1 MFSNS
6 TKFDIKI
13 PNSIDKV
20 KSRKVSLPF
29 QKKDKS
35 EEKIVI
41 IFDYLHRSDSK
52 LGKLCS
58 GVTKDFMKMIDSR
71 TKRRTGKSI
80 FDYSV
85 CTINYSHFVEDKTVE
100 DGKEDEDSTG
110 GIEKVIDSLNTKRL
124 LEFLK
129 VIKPTRVICIG
140 QKSFN
145 VMRKYYVKD
154 YVQQIS
160 YTSLLGIPKLAKF
173 DDLEFSLIPMLNI
186 NMLCSYTTS
195 RETYLIGYFSRCWD
209 NVVLGKVR
217 YKANISHKNLK
228 CIKINTLEKFDKM
241 LAILK
246 KKSCVAIDTESSSL
260 NRVANTMLTIQFAYS
275 ADKAFFLPYK
285 HYDTPFTSKDLEYI
299 KNKLAE
305 YFLESANKL
314 HIYCNANFDIPLI
327 RKELEIPFYPT
338 EIWDVQAG
346 EYALDENMVEL
357 ATATGNGYYNLG
369 NLAIQYGFDGYHRGK
384 FGKEDRVG
392 ISKVTLDTP
401 GLVEY
406 ACYDVSL
413 LIAIREQQ
421 LLRAAEEKHAKYEN
435 VVKNLIGNTIHTFST
450 MNVNGILIDQPYLWG
465 LSSSNSPIN
474 QEVLKMEDA
483 LLSSEEIRK
492 AEKLIGKDS
501 NIPTSTL
508 FGDVIKRTTFSL
520 RKKLHLRTLFFK
532 VLKLEPINVG
542 ADGPSLDKEF
552 QEEYRDNPL
561 VSAYTNLNKAK
572 KIRDAFVKSLIKIVS
587 KNEDAKL
594 TGRIRSSYKYL
605 MVVTGRTSSTDPN
618 LQQIPAHGKLAG
630 YIKRAFV
637 ASPGTIFIKVDY
649 SAHEVRGLALVGN
662 DKVLAGAFQ
671 RGLDL
676 YDEYLKNPTPYALKK
691 HAEEGDIHI
700 INACFFF
707 GLKPHEVTKLIRQS
721 VKAVVFGLI
730 YGRSAPSIAAALGRP
745 LEEVEDVM
753 KKFFARFR
761 DGAKWLKGTVEFARK
776 NAFVEAPT
784 GLRRHLWP
792 YLLPQT
798 NETKRDYESLAAAC
812 DRRANNCIVGSSLI
826 TTNYGLV
833 PISALVGK
841 EFSVQTVSGKYVP
854 AGICI
859 PKGKKNVMNVS
870 TKSGFSITGTPD
882 HEVLVLR
889 DKAVLKW
896 VAIQDLRIGD
906 YMCAK
911 KSYES
916 TNGVPLEP
924 TATFK
929 KKKLT
934 PELALCLGYMWA
946 EGSQG
951 SYSRTERYTF
961 SNGDEFVLND
971 FASNWEKVST
981 VKFKNFGDNSNGTTI
996 LVANS
1001 TKLHKDMQFIGAVME
1016 KQNVRYTPDV
1026 ILAANKECVAAYL
1039 QGLFEGDGYV
1049 ATKHVGIELSSL
1061 QLLRETKLL
1070 LTQFGIASEI
1080 YKRREAGPSKIR
1092 GIDCNV
1098 NESWCL
1104 NIVGSNVDL
1113 FREHIGFRSER
1124 KQERLVEISE
1134 GKRRF
1139 ESRSNAIPGLSS
1151 LIDEAKS
1158 KLSKFSSSYKGK
1170 RINLGGAKPDTA
1182 KLNTPEFVESIEHI
1196 LGSKKARRVER
1207 LRRFNLR
1214 FDPIVDIHDSG
1225 EQEVFDICVPEKEH
1239 FVANGLV
1246 IHNSPIQ
1253 GMGSGIGYSAAR
1265 FLENWTFSRFKK
1277 WSLKH
1282 KKLPIRNQNMVHDS
1296 MEHEVEYSHIGY
1308 ALEMIQ
1314 HSLTKG
1320 VQSYCI
1326 DKFGMKFPV
1335 DLSIEMDIG
1344 GALDNVEKWDG
1355 SIQSLYNLLKSTL
1368 EFQRDEMKYDVDV
1381 EKVLT
1386 KVFTG
1391 YLPQFLVDQ
1400 AYAGYFEQAEL
1411 YGLKVD
1417 KKLAAKNRAELKRQY
1432 DEMEAAK
1439 KAKAEAEA
1447 KAKAATAKS

>member
-100 DGKEDEDSTG
+100 EGKEDEDSTG

-209 NVVLGKVR
+209 NVVLGKIR

-413 LIAIREQQ
+413 LIAMREQQ
-421 LLRAAEEKHAKYEN
+421 LLRAAEEKHTKYEN

-812 DRRANNCIVGSSLI
+812 DRRANN
-826 TTNYGLV
+826 
-833 PISALVGK
+833 
-841 EFSVQTVSGKYVP
+841 
-854 AGICI
+854 
-859 PKGKKNVMNVS
+859 
-870 TKSGFSITGTPD
+870 
-882 HEVLVLR
+882 
-889 DKAVLKW
+889 
-896 VAIQDLRIGD
+896 
-906 YMCAK
+906 
-911 KSYES
+911 
-916 TNGVPLEP
+916 
-924 TATFK
+924 
-929 KKKLT
+929 
-934 PELALCLGYMWA
+934 
-946 EGSQG
+946 
-951 SYSRTERYTF
+951 
-961 SNGDEFVLND
+961 
-971 FASNWEKVST
+971 
-981 VKFKNFGDNSNGTTI
+981 
-996 LVANS
+996 
-1001 TKLHKDMQFIGAVME
+1001 
-1016 KQNVRYTPDV
+1016 
-1026 ILAANKECVAAYL
+1026 
-1039 QGLFEGDGYV
+1039 
-1049 ATKHVGIELSSL
+1049 
-1061 QLLRETKLL
+1061 
-1070 LTQFGIASEI
+1070 
-1080 YKRREAGPSKIR
+1080 
-1092 GIDCNV
+1092 
-1098 NESWCL
+1098 
-1104 NIVGSNVDL
+1104 
-1113 FREHIGFRSER
+1113 
-1124 KQERLVEISE
+1124 
-1134 GKRRF
+1134 
-1139 ESRSNAIPGLSS
+1139 
-1151 LIDEAKS
+1151 
-1158 KLSKFSSSYKGK
+1158 
-1170 RINLGGAKPDTA
+1170 
-1182 KLNTPEFVESIEHI
+1182 
-1196 LGSKKARRVER
+1196 
-1207 LRRFNLR
+1207 
-1214 FDPIVDIHDSG
+1214 
-1225 EQEVFDICVPEKEH
+1225 
-1239 FVANGLV
+1239 
-1246 IHNSPIQ
+1246 SPIQ

-1344 GALDNVEKWDG
+1344 GTLDNVEKWDG
-1355 SIQSLYNLLKSTL
+1355 SIQSLYNLLKATL

-1447 KAKAATAKS
+1447 KAKAATEKS